1 VRPVLR
7 PDPPALAASVRQLI
21 LLRSIAVAGQIAAI
35 ATSTVLGVALPLLA
49 MSCVIGALILVSA
62 LSWWRVRSGRA
73 ASYIE
78 LAALLGFDLASFTL
92 LLYFSGGANNPFVL
106 IYVLHTVLIALLLP
120 LRWAATGML
129 AVVACVVIVAV
140 WHLPLRLSTGG
151 PLPSGLLAVG
161 QWLSFV
167 LTAGITAWFVLR
179 IVTSL
184 HSHERALYAAS
195 QRALRDE
202 EVLRIGA
209 LAAGAAH
216 ELATP
221 LTTMAVAAGEILRSA
236 DSPVVKRD
244 ADILA
249 SQIHICRETI
259 AGLLAA
265 GGHALPVSGGRER
278 LDLFLEATVHRCR
291 AMHPEAHIVCDLDL
305 IAPAPEI
312 FAEESLRQAL
322 LALLTN
328 AVEASPHDVELRA
341 LKVENEVG
349 SAVRLIV
356 ADRGDGLPAAHID
369 KLGRSFFT
377 TKQPGQ
383 GTGLGL
389 VLALRTIERLRGT
402 LEFENRDGGG
412 ALVWVEI
419 PLDALTVGAKA

>member
-1 VRPVLR
+1 
-7 PDPPALAASVRQLI
+7 
-21 LLRSIAVAGQIAAI
+21 
-35 ATSTVLGVALPLLA
+35 
-49 MSCVIGALILVSA
+49 
-62 LSWWRVRSGRA
+62 
-73 ASYIE
+73 
-78 LAALLGFDLASFTL
+78 
-92 LLYFSGGANNPFVL
+92 
-106 IYVLHTVLIALLLP
+106 
-120 LRWAATGML
+120 
-129 AVVACVVIVAV
+129 
-140 WHLPLRLSTGG
+140 LSTGG

-221 LTTMAVAAGEILRSA
+221 LSTMAVAAGEILRSA

-249 SQIHICRETI
+249 SQIHICREI
-259 AGLLAA
+259 MAGLLAA

-328 AVEASPHDVELRA
+328 AVEASPHDVELSA

-349 SAVRLIV
+349 SAVRLMI

-412 ALVWVEI
+412 ALVRVEI